1 MPITGFVD
9 TSRPHSAKDHI
20 ILGEIKR
27 FRKAALTG
35 GRPFERA
42 TKDNKCSVSSPK
54 FGANDQKFDA
64 LMKAE
69 FKNRINKGS
78 H

>member
-1 MPITGFVD
+1 MAGEKP
-9 TSRPHSAKDHI
+9 
-20 ILGEIKR
+20 LG
-27 FRKAALTG
+27 RKPLQIGEQDFAS
-35 GRPFERA
+35 ERA